1 MSDITAA
8 KALALAADA
17 VYLTERP
24 PPISPTGYY
33 DWQITVDPA
42 DDREGH
48 STVSNIIN
56 RVETLKAQGGYK
68 PDPKHVV
75 CTIQLLPSCV
85 TQGELVFFLDSFAG
99 CSSKSHG
106 LGRSKGRGK

>member
-1 MSDITAA
+1 MTDITAA

-24 PPISPTGYY
+24 PPIAPTGYY
-33 DWQITVDPA
+33 DWEITVDPT

-56 RVETLKAQGGYK
+56 RVEALKAQGGYK

-75 CTIQLLPSCV
+75 CTIRLLPSRF
-85 TQGELVFFLDSFAG
+85 TQRELV
-99 CSSKSHG
+99 
-106 LGRSKGRGK
+106 